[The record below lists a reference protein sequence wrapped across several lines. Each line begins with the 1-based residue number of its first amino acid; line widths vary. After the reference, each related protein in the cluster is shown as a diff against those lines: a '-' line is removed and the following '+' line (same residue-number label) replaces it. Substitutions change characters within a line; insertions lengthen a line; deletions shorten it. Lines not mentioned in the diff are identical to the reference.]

1 MNQSEI
7 TTTIILGI
15 IVGLLGGWQGQAG
28 AIYIL
33 TGLMILELVN
43 NQRTAAG
50 TALLYTSVPVSL
62 GAVYEYYKTGHIDWE
77 IAIILIPCVFIASIF
92 GAKLNKITH
101 EKITLFSVG
110 VSALMISGYF
120 FYKSYNKKW

>member
-1 MNQSEI
+1 MDKTEII
-7 TTTIILGI
+7 TTVVLGV

-33 TGLMILELVN
+33 TGLMALELVSD
-43 NQRTAAG
+43 QRTAAG

-62 GAVYEYYKTGHIDWE
+62 GAVYEYYKTGDINWQ
-77 IAIILIPCVFIASIF
+77 AAAILIPCVFIASIF

-101 EKITLFSVG
+101 KKITLLSIG
-110 VSALMISGYF
+110 ISTLAVAGYF
-120 FYKSYNKKW
+120 FYKSYNTKW